1 MQVIRSPRVLCMPD
15 EYFSSKL
22 AAKYGL
28 IEAIVISNISRAI
41 VDAQRSGECK
51 VVDGHAYV
59 KCALETLHSW
69 IPYISESTLKRA
81 VSKLVKCGVFA
92 KAAFNETRMD
102 HTSWF
107 AIVDL

>member
-92 KAAFNETRMD
+92 KGAFNETRMD

>member
-1 MQVIRSPRVLCMPD
+1 MPVIRSPRPLYMPD

-22 AAKYGL
+22 AEKYGL
-28 IEAIVISNISRAI
+28 IEAILISNISRAI
-41 VDAQRSGECK
+41 IDSQKSNECK
-51 VVDGHAYV
+51 VVDGRTYV
-59 KCALETLHSW
+59 KCAMETLHSW

-92 KAAFNETRMD
+92 KGAFNETKMD
-102 HTSWF
+102 KTSWF